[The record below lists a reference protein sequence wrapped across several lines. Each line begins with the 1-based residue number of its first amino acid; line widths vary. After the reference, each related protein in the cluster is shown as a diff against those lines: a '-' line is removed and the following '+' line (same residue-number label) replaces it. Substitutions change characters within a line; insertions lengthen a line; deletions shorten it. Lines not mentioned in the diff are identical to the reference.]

1 MIEFELACSC
11 QTLTERFSDAAEE
24 LSRSFEA
31 SRTSIERVQEQFL
44 KGAWL
49 KSESKIVESWHAL
62 SRTIREAQEL
72 GIDKD
77 AGIED
82 LCEFDIEI
90 RRRIWTLLYIW
101 DW

>member
-1 MIEFELACSC
+1 MIEFELACTS
-11 QTLTERFSDAAEE
+11 QTLTERFSAAAEE
-24 LSRSFEA
+24 LSRGFDA

-82 LCEFDIEI
+82 FCEFDIEI

>member
-1 MIEFELACSC
+1 MIEFELACNS
-11 QTLTERFSDAAEE
+11 QALTERFSEAAEE

-31 SRTSIERVQEQFL
+31 SKTCIERVQEQFM

-49 KSESKIVESWHAL
+49 KSESKIVESWHTL
-62 SRTIREAQEL
+62 SRVIREAQEL

-77 AGIED
+77 EGIEH